1 MNVDFWPE
9 LDKFIFSLW
18 VHLNFFLALCWL
30 LYIVSPCNNHRNL
43 EECTAS
49 LLRAP
54 CVAAVSASEA
64 EVGHLTSQSTGL
76 LQSVSVAHP
85 ANTSGGSHCIL
96 FFFHM
101 KNRVHL
107 SHIRLFLFLLYLY
120 LTTQPH
126 AAVTQAAM
134 SRDTDPSSQSAAC
147 RCSAH
152 IQDQLYLLNIFIT
165 CSYIKKICLYCGF
178 LFLLPPLSFHLS
190 TSMSFIA
197 LPTDARIFLLTLGC
211 LAICAGIK
219 QLHLL
224 IKARTAREIYIGRL
238 HCSKTPD

>member
-1 MNVDFWPE
+1 MNV
-9 LDKFIFSLW
+9 DKFIFSLW
-18 VHLNFFLALCWL
+18 VHLNVFLALCWL
-30 LYIVSPCNNHRNL
+30 LYIVSPCNNHGNL

-85 ANTSGGSHCIL
+85 ANISGGSHCIL
-96 FFFHM
+96 FFF
-101 KNRVHL
+101 
-107 SHIRLFLFLLYLY
+107 FLIWRIGCIFPTSGCSFFCYIY
-120 LTTQPH
+120 NLTTQPH
-126 AAVTQAAM
+126 AAVTQAQAAM

-152 IQDQLYLLNIFIT
+152 IQDQLYLLDNIFNT

-178 LFLLPPLSFHLS
+178 LFLPPLSFHLS

-197 LPTDARIFLLTLGC
+197 LPTDARIFLITLGC

-224 IKARTAREIYIGRL
+224 IKARTARGIYIGRL
-238 HCSKTPD
+238 HCSKTPH

>member
-85 ANTSGGSHCIL
+85 ANISGGSHCIL
-96 FFFHM
+96 FFFFFFFHM

-178 LFLLPPLSFHLS
+178 LFLLPPFLS
-190 TSMSFIA
+190 
-197 LPTDARIFLLTLGC
+197 IFL
-211 LAICAGIK
+211 
-219 QLHLL
+219 HLCPL
-224 IKARTAREIYIGRL
+224 LPFLLMHGSS
-238 HCSKTPD
+238 CSR

>member
-1 MNVDFWPE
+1 M
-9 LDKFIFSLW
+9 FSWHYADYSILSPP
-18 VHLNFFLALCWL
+18 VITMETLKNAQHHCSGL
-30 LYIVSPCNNHRNL
+30 LV
-43 EECTAS
+43 
-49 LLRAP
+49 
-54 CVAAVSASEA
+54 
-64 EVGHLTSQSTGL
+64 L
-76 LQSVSVAHP
+76 LQSQHQRQKQATSPASPLAYYSQSVWHIRLTLVGDPTA
-85 ANTSGGSHCIL
+85 SS
-96 FFFHM
+96 FFFSFHM

-126 AAVTQAAM
+126 AAVTQAQAAM

-152 IQDQLYLLNIFIT
+152 IQDQLYLLDNIFIT

-178 LFLLPPLSFHLS
+178 LFLPPHLSFHLS

-211 LAICAGIK
+211 LAICAGRK